1 MNSGPQK
8 ILYVSY
14 DGMLEPLG
22 QSQVVAYLEK
32 LAPGREIHLISFEK
46 AKDFNDSPHRDALA
60 GQLSSAGIIWHPQ
73 SWRNRPRIVSA
84 AWNLLV
90 GALVALRIALSHQI
104 SLFHARNILCS
115 AMCLP
120 AVLIRRGKLISD
132 IRGFWPDERA
142 DGGLIR
148 PRGIVHRVLKA
159 IERAVLRRSAAIITL
174 TQASVP
180 ILKSDPS
187 FGLPAAPI
195 SVIPTCVDLDRF
207 RPSTRRSSSAPFVL
221 GYVGSFG
228 TWYMLDETAALFAAL
243 LKREPGARF
252 LIVNRNEHLAIR
264 EAFRRYAVPDDAVEL
279 CSARFTEVPALIA
292 RMDAGACFVRPQFSK
307 ISSAPTKFAEYLA
320 CGVPVVATEGVGDM
334 AEIIREGRVG
344 LIVTRVDAREIGRLA
359 DDLLDLRG
367 DATIRKRCRSVAEQR
382 FSLEAGVAH
391 YRAIYEGLTGV
402 GNGEH
407 VVAG

>member
-1 MNSGPQK
+1 MAG
-8 ILYVSY
+8 V
-14 DGMLEPLG
+14 
-22 QSQVVAYLEK
+22 
-32 LAPGREIHLISFEK
+32 LA
-46 AKDFNDSPHRDALA
+46 
-60 GQLSSAGIIWHPQ
+60 
-73 SWRNRPRIVSA
+73 
-84 AWNLLV
+84 
-90 GALVALRIALSHQI
+90 ALRIALSRQI
-104 SLFHARNILCS
+104 NIFHARNILCS

-148 PRGIVHRVLKA
+148 PGGVVHKVLKA
-159 IERAVLRRSAAIITL
+159 IERTALRQSAAIVTL
-174 TQASVP
+174 TRASVP
-180 ILKSDPS
+180 ILQSDPA
-187 FGLPAAPI
+187 FGLPTVPI

-207 RPSTRRSSSAPFVL
+207 RPATRRSTSAPFVL

-243 LKREPGARF
+243 LEREPGARF
-252 LIVNRNEHLAIR
+252 LIANRNEHLTIR
-264 EAFRRYAVPDDAVEL
+264 ETLHRHGVPDDAVEL

-334 AEIIREGRVG
+334 AEIIRDGRVG
-344 LIVTRVDAREIGRLA
+344 LVANRFDAGELGILV
-359 DDLLDLRG
+359 DDLIELRG
-367 DATIRKRCRSVAEQR
+367 DQAIRKRSRSVAEEL

-391 YRAIYEGLTGV
+391 YRAIYERL
-402 GNGEH
+402 
-407 VVAG
+407 AGSPER